1 MSTTGT
7 AQKSQRK
14 RKKKTTRN
22 KVKKQATTP
31 TQGSTGPTP
40 VPVAKT
46 KTKRSKGPDISVDVG
61 RSLDTPKD
69 RYDADVEA
77 NASALDKIYD
87 RFYEANGQQRLEP
100 KLRKRLYSF
109 MGKGTTD
116 YLKAPIAL
124 KDFQTFVAKGKQL
137 YRVTSQ
143 ALRSSGSTDPKAVEA
158 KLADGD
164 YFRVYNDTYPGTKA
178 DLPGKARRIIVNVK
192 TQEAALRV
200 SEALTTLYG
209 DKDVGP
215 YVRQFKVY
223 LSGKQG
229 NTDKVKYDKLV
240 VYYRT
245 DDTPD
250 SSDKVGDA
258 IAATIEKAAKPSDR
272 ETAFAPFYSRVAP
285 GIAWSEEPKY
295 YVSTLKGSFTK
306 TRRDIIADVIEKNP
320 NVTDKAAFAKLVADA
335 FRAAKVDADRPAQH
349 L

>member
-1 MSTTGT
+1 MATTGT
-7 AQKSQRK
+7 TTKNQKK
-14 RKKKTTRN
+14 RKKKQRSG
-22 KVKKQATTP
+22 KVKKQATTQSQP
-31 TQGSTGPTP
+31 TTATTP
-40 VPVAKT
+40 VPVTKKAKT
-46 KTKRSKGPDISVDVG
+46 KTKRPDISIDVG
-61 RSLDTPKD
+61 RPLDTPKD

-87 RFYEANGQQRLEP
+87 RYYDGSGKQKKIA
-100 KLRKRLYSF
+100 KLRTRLYSF

-124 KDFQTFVAKGKQL
+124 KDFQSFVSKGKQV

-143 ALRSSGSTDPKAVEA
+143 SLGSAASTDPKAVEA

-164 YFRVYNDTYPGTKA
+164 YFRVYNEAYAGTKA
-178 DLPGKARRIIVNVK
+178 DLAGKARRIIVNVK

-209 DKDVGP
+209 NKDVGP
-215 YVRQFKVY
+215 FVRQFKVF

-229 NTDKVKYDKLV
+229 NTAKVKYDKLV

-245 DDTPD
+245 GDSPD

-258 IAATIEKAAKPSDR
+258 IASTIEKAAKPSDR

-295 YVSTLKGSFTK
+295 YVSTLTGSFTK
-306 TRRDIIADVIEKNP
+306 TRRDIIAGVIENNP
-320 NVTDKAAFAKLVADA
+320 NITDKAAFAKLVADA
-335 FRAAKVDADRPAQH
+335 FRAAKVDADKPAQH